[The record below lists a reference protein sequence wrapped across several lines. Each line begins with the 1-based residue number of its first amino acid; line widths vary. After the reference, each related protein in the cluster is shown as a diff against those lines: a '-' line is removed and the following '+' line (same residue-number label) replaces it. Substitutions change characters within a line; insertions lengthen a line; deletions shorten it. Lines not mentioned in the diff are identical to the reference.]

1 MTTIIGIS
9 GSLRQGSLNTALLR
23 AMAAAAPA
31 GVAFEVATLHGIPLY
46 DGDAESRDGIPPAV
60 TALKERVAAADGM
73 LLVTPEYNNA
83 IPGVFKNAIDWMSRP
98 PKDSPR
104 IFRGRPVAVVGA
116 SPGGFGT
123 LLAQNAWL
131 PVLRTL
137 GTLPWFGSRLAVSRA
152 GGVFDADGNLLDLQI
167 REQIVAFVAD
177 FAKFVEERSIRYAM
191 K

>member
-31 GVAFEVATLHGIPLY
+31 GVAIEVATLHGIPLY

-177 FAKFVEERSIRYAM
+177 FAKFVEARRYVM
-191 K
+191 Q